1 MFLFGIRVS
10 LTLKEIALHLPTL
23 LIWDSLNKVFAI
35 VDEDLKCDTENKT
48 SAVHFLRFELDEAM
62 IAALKNGA
70 AINMGIDHQ
79 HCQRAVEPVS
89 INMRNSLL
97 NDLQ

>member
-1 MFLFGIRVS
+1 
-10 LTLKEIALHLPTL
+10 
-23 LIWDSLNKVFAI
+23 
-35 VDEDLKCDTENKT
+35 
-48 SAVHFLRFELDEAM
+48 M